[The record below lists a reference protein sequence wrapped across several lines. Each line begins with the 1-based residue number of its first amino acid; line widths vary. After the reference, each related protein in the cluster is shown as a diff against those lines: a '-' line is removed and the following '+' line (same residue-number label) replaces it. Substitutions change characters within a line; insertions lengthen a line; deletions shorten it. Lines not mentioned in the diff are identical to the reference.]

1 MYSTMIDLWGHRH
14 LYRRHAVIGEMNLIV
29 IGCVRQ
35 TPDDLQVQR
44 STFNVNI
51 NRGHGMILALLVS
64 ASACRHLGTATVCG
78 VEC

>member
-1 MYSTMIDLWGHRH
+1 MHVRWSNIDLWGHRH
-14 LYRRHAVIGEMNLIV
+14 LYRRHAVIGETNL

-35 TPDDLQVQR
+35 TPDDLQVER
-44 STFNVNI
+44 STFNI
-51 NRGHGMILALLVS
+51 NRGHGMILALSVS